1 MRHPILVLIK
11 AITLLLFINTLS
23 FAQELTPPEPVSM
36 AGQFAPAFGSESIVK
51 ARYTV
56 KADGS
61 VDAIQ
66 LDELLMANQFVRTQI
81 RSTVNAWTYK
91 PATVDGSPV
100 DYHNQEFIFALRMN
114 PNAPS
119 PAGGPGQRGGRG
131 RGNQSQGDEDGAPAF
146 DPAAMEPI
154 QLALSETIKEAFT
167 EINTLIQAGDY
178 DKATREIRNR
188 LRRNAITV
196 FDYALLQT
204 LNADNLMA
212 QNDLYAAL
220 EALKLATL
228 TALNPRGEEYFFLT
242 EDILE
247 IALRKKF
254 IVSETLRQHELA
266 LATYKQ
272 LQENFD
278 ISNDEQLSEL
288 VNTSQAA
295 LDSPDP
301 LPLLTKIVEDNWS
314 FRPSRRIFTVSNV
327 EGRLNDI
334 ELLCERRN
342 LEVKYEENVDWTLP
356 ASLGECELNFKGR
369 DGTTFVVYQFAE

>member
-23 FAQELTPPEPVSM
+23 FAQELTPPEPISM

-295 LDSPDP
+295 LDSADP